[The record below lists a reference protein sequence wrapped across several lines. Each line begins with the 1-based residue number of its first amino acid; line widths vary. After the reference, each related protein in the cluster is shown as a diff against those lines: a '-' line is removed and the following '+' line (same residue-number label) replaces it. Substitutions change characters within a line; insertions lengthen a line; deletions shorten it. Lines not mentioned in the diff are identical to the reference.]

1 MIRTIEARL
10 YKRARQP
17 AQHRPGLRR
26 QVVPARYLVLFLP
39 LLLMQAL
46 REIDYV
52 SSSGV
57 LAERLLSMQDERLGR
72 WAIIIGCHRVVVL
85 SFALWWWDT
94 RCGRGRLLWVQ
105 PHRDGGPETG
115 MT

>member
-1 MIRTIEARL
+1 MRTIEARL

-57 LAERLLSMQDERLGR
+57 LAERLLSMEDERLG
-72 WAIIIGCHRVVVL
+72 
-85 SFALWWWDT
+85 
-94 RCGRGRLLWVQ
+94 
-105 PHRDGGPETG
+105 
-115 MT
+115 